1 MYAATLRQSV
11 VPDALLGRVL
21 AAYRLITFG
30 SIPLAGALAAG
41 LGSSIGVRGAMVVS
55 SLALLTAPVPL
66 LVSPVRG
73 IRTVADAERMAG
85 DPEVVPAG
93 V

>member
-1 MYAATLRQSV
+1 MTS
-11 VPDALLGRVL
+11 DD
-21 AAYRLITFG
+21 
-30 SIPLAGALAAG
+30 SGALPAFFRPLWFG
-41 LGSSIGVRGAMVVS
+41 QG
-55 SLALLTAPVPL
+55 LLTAPVPL

-85 DPEVVPAG
+85 DPAVVPAG

>member
-1 MYAATLRQSV
+1 MTNDDS
-11 VPDALLGRVL
+11 
-21 AAYRLITFG
+21 
-30 SIPLAGALAAG
+30 GALPAF
-41 LGSSIGVRGAMVVS
+41 VRPLWFGQG
-55 SLALLTAPVPL
+55 LLTAPVPL

>member
-1 MYAATLRQSV
+1 MTNDDS
-11 VPDALLGRVL
+11 
-21 AAYRLITFG
+21 
-30 SIPLAGALAAG
+30 GALPAFFRPLWFG
-41 LGSSIGVRGAMVVS
+41 QG
-55 SLALLTAPVPL
+55 LLTAPVPL

-73 IRTVADAERMAG
+73 LRTVAVAERLAC